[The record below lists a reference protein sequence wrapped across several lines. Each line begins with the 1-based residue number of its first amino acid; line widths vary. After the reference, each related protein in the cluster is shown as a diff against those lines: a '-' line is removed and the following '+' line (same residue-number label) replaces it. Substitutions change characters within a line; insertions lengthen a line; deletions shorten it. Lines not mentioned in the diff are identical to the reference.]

1 VEISELNFVL
11 DTLLD
16 VQCEL
21 EELEKTNDWFITQ
34 CGEKLES
41 AIEIIT
47 TSLLKEKIKR
57 DRIITGIPPKDD
69 ELLRSTLC
77 DVVSKTRKGTGAGP
91 RC

>member
-1 VEISELNFVL
+1 
-11 DTLLD
+11 
-16 VQCEL
+16 
-21 EELEKTNDWFITQ
+21 
-34 CGEKLES
+34 
-41 AIEIIT
+41 
-47 TSLLKEKIKR
+47 LLKEKIKR